1 MAKIK
6 LEALM
11 TVRVTRE
18 VEFSDAD
25 ELRDLID
32 DFASD
37 IDRCEG
43 NSVGLGMNFVDD
55 TAEIRL
61 YQDCMSGDGWRD
73 DDGVVYVDTWR
84 GYKKAENYADE
95 IEYDENNA

>member
-43 NSVGLGMNFVDD
+43 NSVGL
-55 TAEIRL
+55 
-61 YQDCMSGDGWRD
+61 
-73 DDGVVYVDTWR
+73 
-84 GYKKAENYADE
+84 
-95 IEYDENNA
+95 